1 MKPVTPSFS
10 PPCTNVWNVCPS
22 TPCHKEKLTRY
33 RVDLECLQRQT
44 GHCSYLTWKPQGRNV
59 NRKSVFMTNQ
69 PQIPKNPI
77 NACSF
82 LSVDSLN
89 PQVLSFCSTSS
100 RSDENLCLLVY
111 VHFQVFIIKETNS
124 SEPATSISPNRLSG
138 YWIKLNN
145 AYESTLLYI
154 MLWR

>member
-1 MKPVTPSFS
+1 
-10 PPCTNVWNVCPS
+10 
-22 TPCHKEKLTRY
+22 
-33 RVDLECLQRQT
+33 
-44 GHCSYLTWKPQGRNV
+44 
-59 NRKSVFMTNQ
+59 MTNQ

-100 RSDENLCLLVY
+100 RSNENLCLLVY

-124 SEPATSISPNRLSG
+124 SQPATSISPNRLSG

-145 AYESTLLYI
+145 AYESTLVYI